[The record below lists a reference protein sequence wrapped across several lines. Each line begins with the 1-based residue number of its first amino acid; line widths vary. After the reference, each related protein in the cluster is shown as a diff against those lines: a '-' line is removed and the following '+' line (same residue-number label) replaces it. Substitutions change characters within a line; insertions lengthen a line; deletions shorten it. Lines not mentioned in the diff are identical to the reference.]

1 VGTAYDDVLIGN
13 SAHNRFT
20 PGTGNDMIDG
30 AGGFNTVQIAA
41 ARSAYRLS
49 LDVPTGHVLMQS
61 LDGASG
67 ADELQNIHRVFFTDC
82 AVALDM
88 AVKGSTVAKV
98 LGAVFG
104 KDAVAN
110 RGFAGVGMSLMDQ
123 GHTPESLMDLALNFR
138 LGGGFSVKDEV
149 KLLFENLIG
158 QAPNAGEATYYEG
171 LVTSGS
177 FTLNGLAWLAAN
189 SSYNTDNIQLAGLMQ
204 TGLDYAL

>member
-1 VGTAYDDVLIGN
+1 
-13 SAHNRFT
+13 
-20 PGTGNDMIDG
+20 
-30 AGGFNTVQIAA
+30 
-41 ARSAYRLS
+41 
-49 LDVPTGHVLMQS
+49 
-61 LDGASG
+61 
-67 ADELQNIHRVFFTDC
+67 
-82 AVALDM
+82 
-88 AVKGSTVAKV
+88 
-98 LGAVFG
+98 
-104 KDAVAN
+104 
-110 RGFAGVGMSLMDQ
+110 MSLMDQ

-189 SSYNTDNIQLAGLMQ
+189 SSYNTENIQLAGLMQ